1 MPVGYGDG
9 YPINLS
15 NCGKVLIKGKL
26 VPVIGK
32 VSMDMVAID
41 LSNISK
47 ISYKDEVI
55 LWGKG
60 HEVDTVAKYAN
71 NSSYTL
77 MTGITNRVK
86 KVYKL

>member
-1 MPVGYGDG
+1 
-9 YPINLS
+9 
-15 NCGKVLIKGKL
+15 
-26 VPVIGK
+26 
-32 VSMDMVAID
+32 MVAID

-71 NSSYTL
+71 NSAYSL
-77 MTGITNRVK
+77 LTGLTKRVK
-86 KVYKL
+86 KVYKI